1 MSFSNDVKTE
11 LSRRIDEER
20 LCRIAELSAVIRFAG
35 RIDREKP
42 EIEIHTENVM
52 LAKKY
57 ESKITICK
65 EGGEPVNAKSV
76 VRLLAEGIGQGTKAE
91 LAAEGPDEA
100 EAIEALAGLVASGFG
115 E

>member
-1 MSFSNDVKTE
+1 MVTKQVEFINKTG
-11 LSRRIDEER
+11 LHARPASD
-20 LCRIAELSAVIRFAG
+20 F
-35 RIDREKP
+35 
-42 EIEIHTENVM
+42 VM

-91 LAAEGPDEA
+91 LQQKVRMRQKRSRLWQFWLPTESADTRLLSPPCRTC
-100 EAIEALAGLVASGFG
+100 FC
-115 E
+115 

>member
-1 MSFSNDVKTE
+1 MVTKQVEFINKTG
-11 LSRRIDEER
+11 LHARPASD
-20 LCRIAELSAVIRFAG
+20 F
-35 RIDREKP
+35 
-42 EIEIHTENVM
+42 VM
-52 LAKKY
+52 LSKKY

-91 LAAEGPDEA
+91 LAAEGVDEA
-100 EAIEALAGLVASGFG
+100 EAIEALAALVASGFG

>member
-1 MSFSNDVKTE
+1 MVTKQVEFINKTG
-11 LSRRIDEER
+11 LHARPASD
-20 LCRIAELSAVIRFAG
+20 F
-35 RIDREKP
+35 
-42 EIEIHTENVM
+42 VM

-91 LAAEGPDEA
+91 LAAEGVDET
-100 EAIEALAGLVASGFG
+100 EAIEALAALVASGFG

>member
-1 MSFSNDVKTE
+1 MVTKQVEFINKTG
-11 LSRRIDEER
+11 LHARPASD
-20 LCRIAELSAVIRFAG
+20 F
-35 RIDREKP
+35 
-42 EIEIHTENVM
+42 VM

-91 LAAEGPDEA
+91 LAAEGVDEA
-100 EAIEALAGLVASGFG
+100 EAIEDLAALVASGFG

>member
-1 MSFSNDVKTE
+1 MVTKQVEFINKTG
-11 LSRRIDEER
+11 LHARPASD
-20 LCRIAELSAVIRFAG
+20 F
-35 RIDREKP
+35 
-42 EIEIHTENVM
+42 VM

-65 EGGEPVNAKSV
+65 EGGELVNAKSV

-91 LAAEGPDEA
+91 LAAEGVDEA
-100 EAIEALAGLVASGFG
+100 EAIEALAALVASGFG

>member
-1 MSFSNDVKTE
+1 MFERNLVVKNKTG
-11 LSRRIDEER
+11 LHARPASD
-20 LCRIAELSAVIRFAG
+20 F
-35 RIDREKP
+35 
-42 EIEIHTENVM
+42 VM

-76 VRLLAEGIGQGTKAE
+76 VRLLAEGIGQGTKVE

-100 EAIEALAGLVASGFG
+100 EAIEALADLVASGFG

>member
-1 MSFSNDVKTE
+1 MVTKQVEFINKTG
-11 LSRRIDEER
+11 LHARPASD
-20 LCRIAELSAVIRFAG
+20 F
-35 RIDREKP
+35 
-42 EIEIHTENVM
+42 VM

-91 LAAEGPDEA
+91 LAAEGVDEA
-100 EAIEALAGLVASGFG
+100 EAIEALVALVASGFG

>member
-1 MSFSNDVKTE
+1 MVTKQVEFINKTG
-11 LSRRIDEER
+11 LHARPASD
-20 LCRIAELSAVIRFAG
+20 F
-35 RIDREKP
+35 
-42 EIEIHTENVM
+42 VM

-57 ESKITICK
+57 ESKICK

-100 EAIEALAGLVASGFG
+100 EAIEALADLVASGFG

>member
-1 MSFSNDVKTE
+1 MVTKQVEFINKTG
-11 LSRRIDEER
+11 LHARPASD
-20 LCRIAELSAVIRFAG
+20 F
-35 RIDREKP
+35 
-42 EIEIHTENVM
+42 VM

-91 LAAEGPDEA
+91 LAAEGVDEA
-100 EAIEALAGLVASGFG
+100 EAIEALATLVASGFG

>member
-1 MSFSNDVKTE
+1 MVTKKVEFINKTG
-11 LSRRIDEER
+11 LHARPASD
-20 LCRIAELSAVIRFAG
+20 F
-35 RIDREKP
+35 
-42 EIEIHTENVM
+42 VM

-91 LAAEGPDEA
+91 LVAEGPDEA
-100 EAIEALAGLVASGFG
+100 EAIEALAALVASGFG

>member
-1 MSFSNDVKTE
+1 MVTKQVEFINKTG
-11 LSRRIDEER
+11 LHARPASD
-20 LCRIAELSAVIRFAG
+20 F
-35 RIDREKP
+35 
-42 EIEIHTENVM
+42 VM

-91 LAAEGPDEA
+91 LAAEGADET
-100 EAIEALAGLVASGFG
+100 EAIEALAALVASGFG

>member
-1 MSFSNDVKTE
+1 MVTKQVEFINKTG
-11 LSRRIDEER
+11 LHARPASD
-20 LCRIAELSAVIRFAG
+20 F
-35 RIDREKP
+35 
-42 EIEIHTENVM
+42 VM

-76 VRLLAEGIGQGTKAE
+76 VRLLAEEIGQGTKAK

-100 EAIEALAGLVASGFG
+100 EAIEALADLVASGFG

>member
-1 MSFSNDVKTE
+1 MVTKQVEFINKTG
-11 LSRRIDEER
+11 LHARPASD
-20 LCRIAELSAVIRFAG
+20 F
-35 RIDREKP
+35 
-42 EIEIHTENVM
+42 VM

-76 VRLLAEGIGQGTKAE
+76 VRLLAEGIGQGPKAE

-100 EAIEALAGLVASGFG
+100 EAIEALAVLVASGFG

>member
-1 MSFSNDVKTE
+1 MVTKQVVFINKTG
-11 LSRRIDEER
+11 LHARPASD
-20 LCRIAELSAVIRFAG
+20 F
-35 RIDREKP
+35 
-42 EIEIHTENVM
+42 VM

-76 VRLLAEGIGQGTKAE
+76 VRLLAEGIGKGTKAE

-100 EAIEALAGLVASGFG
+100 EAIEALADLVASGFG

>member
-1 MSFSNDVKTE
+1 MVTKKVEFINKTG
-11 LSRRIDEER
+11 LHARPASD
-20 LCRIAELSAVIRFAG
+20 F
-35 RIDREKP
+35 
-42 EIEIHTENVM
+42 VM

-76 VRLLAEGIGQGTKAE
+76 VRLLAEGIGQGTKVE

-100 EAIEALAGLVASGFG
+100 EAIEALADLVASGFG

>member
-1 MSFSNDVKTE
+1 MVTKQVEFINKTG
-11 LSRRIDEER
+11 LHARPASD
-20 LCRIAELSAVIRFAG
+20 F
-35 RIDREKP
+35 
-42 EIEIHTENVM
+42 VM

-76 VRLLAEGIGQGTKAE
+76 VRLLAEGIGQGKKAE

-100 EAIEALAGLVASGFG
+100 EAIEALADLVASGFG

>member
-1 MSFSNDVKTE
+1 MVTKQVEFINKTG
-11 LSRRIDEER
+11 LHARPASD
-20 LCRIAELSAVIRFAG
+20 F
-35 RIDREKP
+35 
-42 EIEIHTENVM
+42 VM

-57 ESKITICK
+57 DSKITICK

-76 VRLLAEGIGQGTKAE
+76 VRLLAEGIGQGTKVE

-100 EAIEALAGLVASGFG
+100 EAIEALADLVASGFG

>member
-1 MSFSNDVKTE
+1 MVTKQVEFINKTG
-11 LSRRIDEER
+11 LHARPASD
-20 LCRIAELSAVIRFAG
+20 F
-35 RIDREKP
+35 
-42 EIEIHTENVM
+42 VM

-91 LAAEGPDEA
+91 LVAEGPDEA
-100 EAIEALAGLVASGFG
+100 EAIEALADLVASGFG

>member
-1 MSFSNDVKTE
+1 MVTKQVEFINKTG
-11 LSRRIDEER
+11 LHARPASD
-20 LCRIAELSAVIRFAG
+20 F
-35 RIDREKP
+35 
-42 EIEIHTENVM
+42 VM

-91 LAAEGPDEA
+91 LAAEGLDEA
-100 EAIEALAGLVASGFG
+100 EAIEALADLVASGFG

>member
-1 MSFSNDVKTE
+1 MVTKQVEFINKTG
-11 LSRRIDEER
+11 LHARPASD
-20 LCRIAELSAVIRFAG
+20 F
-35 RIDREKP
+35 
-42 EIEIHTENVM
+42 VM

-76 VRLLAEGIGQGTKAE
+76 VRLLAEGIGKGTKAE
-91 LAAEGPDEA
+91 LAAEGVDEA
-100 EAIEALAGLVASGFG
+100 EAIEALAALVASGFG

>member
-1 MSFSNDVKTE
+1 MVTKQVEFINKTG
-11 LSRRIDEER
+11 LHARPASD
-20 LCRIAELSAVIRFAG
+20 F
-35 RIDREKP
+35 
-42 EIEIHTENVM
+42 VM

-91 LAAEGPDEA
+91 LAAEGSDEA
-100 EAIEALAGLVASGFG
+100 EAIEALAVLVASGFG

>member
-1 MSFSNDVKTE
+1 MVTKQVEFINKIGLHARPASDF
-11 LSRRIDEER
+11 
-20 LCRIAELSAVIRFAG
+20 
-35 RIDREKP
+35 
-42 EIEIHTENVM
+42 VM

-91 LAAEGPDEA
+91 LAAEGVDEA
-100 EAIEALAGLVASGFG
+100 EAIEALAALVASGFG

>member
-1 MSFSNDVKTE
+1 MVTKQVEFINKTG
-11 LSRRIDEER
+11 LHARPASD
-20 LCRIAELSAVIRFAG
+20 F
-35 RIDREKP
+35 
-42 EIEIHTENVM
+42 VM

-76 VRLLAEGIGQGTKAE
+76 VRLLAEGIGQGIKAE

-100 EAIEALAGLVASGFG
+100 EAIEALADLVASGFG

>member
-1 MSFSNDVKTE
+1 MVKKQVEFINKTG
-11 LSRRIDEER
+11 LHARPASD
-20 LCRIAELSAVIRFAG
+20 F
-35 RIDREKP
+35 
-42 EIEIHTENVM
+42 VM

-91 LAAEGPDEA
+91 LAAEGVDEA
-100 EAIEALAGLVASGFG
+100 EAIEALAALVASGFG

>member
-1 MSFSNDVKTE
+1 MVTKQVEFINKTG
-11 LSRRIDEER
+11 LHARPASD
-20 LCRIAELSAVIRFAG
+20 F
-35 RIDREKP
+35 
-42 EIEIHTENVM
+42 VM

-91 LAAEGPDEA
+91 LAAEGVDEA
-100 EAIEALAGLVASGFG
+100 EAIEALTALVASGFG

>member
-1 MSFSNDVKTE
+1 MVTKQVEFINKTG
-11 LSRRIDEER
+11 LHARPASD
-20 LCRIAELSAVIRFAG
+20 F
-35 RIDREKP
+35 
-42 EIEIHTENVM
+42 VM

-76 VRLLAEGIGQGTKAE
+76 VRLLAKAE
-91 LAAEGPDEA
+91 LAAEGVDEA
-100 EAIEALAGLVASGFG
+100 EAIEALAVLVASGFG

>member
-1 MSFSNDVKTE
+1 MVTKQVEFINKTG
-11 LSRRIDEER
+11 LHARPASD
-20 LCRIAELSAVIRFAG
+20 F
-35 RIDREKP
+35 
-42 EIEIHTENVM
+42 VM

-76 VRLLAEGIGQGTKAE
+76 VRLLAEGSGQGTKAE

-100 EAIEALAGLVASGFG
+100 EAIEALADLVASGFG

>member
-1 MSFSNDVKTE
+1 MKSFTYTVQDE
-11 LSRRIDEER
+11 LGLHARPASD
-20 LCRIAELSAVIRFAG
+20 F
-35 RIDREKP
+35 
-42 EIEIHTENVM
+42 VM

-91 LAAEGPDEA
+91 LAAEGVDEA
-100 EAIEALAGLVASGFG
+100 EAIEALADLVASGFG

>member
-1 MSFSNDVKTE
+1 MVTKQVEFINKTG
-11 LSRRIDEER
+11 LHARPASD
-20 LCRIAELSAVIRFAG
+20 F
-35 RIDREKP
+35 
-42 EIEIHTENVM
+42 VM

-76 VRLLAEGIGQGTKAE
+76 VRLLAEGIGQGTKSE
-91 LAAEGPDEA
+91 LAAEGVDEA
-100 EAIEALAGLVASGFG
+100 EAIEALAALVASGFG

>member
-1 MSFSNDVKTE
+1 MVTKQVEFINKTG
-11 LSRRIDEER
+11 LHARPASD
-20 LCRIAELSAVIRFAG
+20 F
-35 RIDREKP
+35 
-42 EIEIHTENVM
+42 VM

-76 VRLLAEGIGQGTKAE
+76 VRLLAERIGQGTKAE

-100 EAIEALAGLVASGFG
+100 EAIEALAVLVASGFG